1 MNREYIRN
9 LIVKIASDTTGDDVE
24 VLLRAGKLQIA
35 PRDAI
40 EFVVRLEA
48 AFDCVLGRLRYEPL
62 SVEIDAL
69 AAVVLAAVGSQQAA
83 CGPD

>member
-1 MNREYIRN
+1 
-9 LIVKIASDTTGDDVE
+9 
-24 VLLRAGKLQIA
+24 
-35 PRDAI
+35 
-40 EFVVRLEA
+40 VVRLEA